1 MINKVILIGR
11 ITQDIELTF
20 TKQGRPYARTSL
32 AVERKRLSAN
42 SERQTDF
49 IPIVLW
55 GTTAEF
61 MSKYSR
67 KGSLIYVEGE
77 LHINQYTNQ
86 LNQLQRSTDVTVL
99 ECKILESK
107 TLIEQRSHSYK
118 PQTQNYNQGA
128 TKNVQ
133 SNNNETSHIVES
145 EKTNTQEPE
154 TNNLYE
160 FEELAFVEDGS
171 GLFENED

>member
-1 MINKVILIGR
+1 MNK
-11 ITQDIELTF
+11 D
-20 TKQGRPYARTSL
+20 
-32 AVERKRLSAN
+32 
-42 SERQTDF
+42 
-49 IPIVLW
+49 
-55 GTTAEF
+55 
-61 MSKYSR
+61 
-67 KGSLIYVEGE
+67 
-77 LHINQYTNQ
+77 HI
-86 LNQLQRSTDVTVL
+86 VTV
-99 ECKILESK
+99 
-107 TLIEQRSHSYK
+107 

-154 TNNLYE
+154 TNNLHE